1 LKNLFAGIGSGIV
14 CLKRLGI
21 AIEKI
26 IHVEHDKVATHVYR
40 CMHDSTYNALV
51 QDDGIS
57 HVYYEKFE
65 EFESNLDTI
74 LSEQGRKYGAKL
86 HCELGSSKWH

>member
-1 LKNLFAGIGSGIV
+1 LFAGIGSVIV

-40 CMHDSTYNALV
+40 CMHDSSYNELV
-51 QDDGIS
+51 LDDGIS
-57 HVYYEKFE
+57 HVYFEKFE
-65 EFESNLDTI
+65 DFESNLDTI
-74 LSEQGRKYGAKL
+74 LSEHERKYGGKV
-86 HCELGSSKWH
+86 HRELGSSTKWH